1 MQHDLL
7 THEKISWLG
16 KYIKIQSFNRA
27 FSDKMR
33 SIKKNRERK
42 KGMGIMNE
50 RGNNLKI
57 MKHFNEG
64 KI

>member
-1 MQHDLL
+1 
-7 THEKISWLG
+7 
-16 KYIKIQSFNRA
+16 
-27 FSDKMR
+27 MR